1 MLERPYPRM
10 SGAMARKPRLAK
22 HGSWCRQLME
32 SSGQPCTKMIT
43 GRCAP
48 PQAREKVVCLALL
61 AICSVT
67 GNDMETF
74 LPVPRLMRGTAGN
87 VVRCIKICKRNDFGN
102 KPPREESPRER
113 LQWCLQSSQCC

>member
-1 MLERPYPRM
+1 MAAAWM
-10 SGAMARKPRLAK
+10 MARQAPDYRASPVIPNPDCLFLSQ
-22 HGSWCRQLME
+22 GIE

-87 VVRCIKICKRNDFGN
+87 VVRCIN
-102 KPPREESPRER
+102 PTATLAEHT
-113 LQWCLQSSQCC
+113 LLSQRFTGT